1 MFFFSKKSDRKMW
14 LFAGLG
20 NPGEKYAHNRHNIG
34 FMIADAI
41 ADGTVNFP
49 PYRRK
54 FEAEISE
61 APVAGAK
68 VLLMKP
74 QTFMNESGRAV
85 GAAAK
90 FYKIPPERIVV
101 FHDELDLK
109 PGEVRVKKG
118 GGNAGH
124 NGLKSIQ
131 AHLGTPDFWRVRI
144 GIGHPGERNQVSN
157 YVLSDFA
164 KSDQGWVDDVLIVMK
179 EAYQTLLKEGVE
191 AYGREIAVRI
201 EARKG

>member
-1 MFFFSKKSDRKMW
+1 MW
-14 LFAGLG
+14 LFVGLG
-20 NPGEKYAHNRHNIG
+20 NPGAKYAHNRHNIG
-34 FMIADAI
+34 FMVVDAI
-41 ADGTVNFP
+41 ADGAVNFP
-49 PYRRK
+49 SYRKK

-61 APVAGAK
+61 ASVAGTK

-144 GIGHPGERNQVSN
+144 GIGHPGDRNQVSN

-164 KSDQGWVDDVLIVMK
+164 KSEQAWVDDVLIST
-179 EAYQTLLKEGVE
+179 ADTYQTLSKEGAE
-191 AYGREIAVRI
+191 AYGREVATRI